1 MRAATRSRTGRCIA
15 LAVAALVAL
24 GLALAGILLTVLG
37 DLRDE
42 RGELFDL
49 EAQGAAPSLLR
60 RIVRLR
66 ALTVAAAGV
75 VAGALTGVA
84 LAAVVTD
91 LVGLTARATAA
102 EPPLVLELD
111 VLVVLGAAALYV
123 LAAAVL
129 VLFATR
135 RVVLGAGARQGGG
148 AGVTALV
155 ELRDLFRVYPS
166 AEGGVAALQGLTLTV
181 QRGELCVVLG
191 PSGSGKS
198 TLLRIVAGFDKPSA
212 GSVSVDGID
221 VGGLGAWEAGRF
233 RSRAI
238 GYADQHYWRALAGEL
253 TARQLVGVQLGL
265 AGEARGSRDARAD
278 ELLERVGLGARRD
291 AHPRELSGGEQ
302 QRVALC
308 AALARR
314 PQLLIAD
321 EPTGEL
327 DAATAREVIDLI
339 AELSREEGGTA
350 LVVSHDPASAERA
363 DRVVHVRDGR
373 ISDERVAGSSDGA
386 IVVGRGGWLRLPED
400 LLRSAGIDRHAT
412 AHLRDE
418 SLILEPADE
427 GLSVPVTQSP
437 LAPAQPSRSERACVT
452 GTQAI
457 EARGLTKRYGSATP
471 FEGLDATFAP
481 GKLTVVT
488 GPSGSGKTTLL
499 HLLAGLELPDEG
511 DVLVDGVAL
520 AGLDR
525 TERAEL
531 RRRSI
536 AFVGQ
541 TLGLVPFLGAR
552 ENAELG
558 LELRG
563 LPVEGVGGGSRCGRP
578 GRARRAAGCPSSPR
592 ASASGPRSRALSP
605 SGRR

>member
-1 MRAATRSRTGRCIA
+1 VS
-15 LAVAALVAL
+15 
-24 GLALAGILLTVLG
+24 
-37 DLRDE
+37 
-42 RGELFDL
+42 
-49 EAQGAAPSLLR
+49 
-60 RIVRLR
+60 
-66 ALTVAAAGV
+66 
-75 VAGALTGVA
+75 
-84 LAAVVTD
+84 
-91 LVGLTARATAA
+91 
-102 EPPLVLELD
+102 
-111 VLVVLGAAALYV
+111 
-123 LAAAVL
+123 
-129 VLFATR
+129 
-135 RVVLGAGARQGGG
+135 
-148 AGVTALV
+148 ALV

-198 TLLRIVAGFDKPSA
+198 TLLRIVAAFDKPSA
-212 GSVSVDGID
+212 GSVSVAGVD
-221 VGGLGAWEAGRF
+221 VARLGAWEAGRF

-253 TARQLVGVQLGL
+253 TARELVGVQLGL
-265 AGEARGSRDARAD
+265 AGEARNRRDARAG

-373 ISDERVAGSSDGA
+373 ISDERVSGRADGA
-386 IVVGRGGWLRLPED
+386 IVIGRGGWLRLPED
-400 LLRSAGIDRHAT
+400 LLRSAGIDRRAT
-412 AHLRDE
+412 ARLHDE
-418 SLILEPADE
+418 ALVLEPA
-427 GLSVPVTQSP
+427 GLRVESTQARS
-437 LAPAQPSRSERACVT
+437 APFAAAQPSRSEGVSVDS
-452 GTQAI
+452 TQAI

-471 FEGLDATFAP
+471 FERLDATFAP

-499 HLLAGLELPDEG
+499 HLLAGLEVPDEG
-511 DVLVDGVAL
+511 DVLVGGVSL
-520 AGLDR
+520 GTLDR
-525 TERAEL
+525 AGRGEL
-531 RRRSI
+531 RRRAI

-541 TLGLVPFLGAR
+541 TAGLVPFLGAR
-552 ENAELG
+552 ENAELTLSLRGIAPGEATGRVAEALAAVG
-558 LELRG
+558 LEEHAER
-563 LPVEGVGGGSRCGRP
+563 PVGELSAGQRE
-578 GRARRAAGCPSSPR
+578 RAAL
-592 ASASGPRSRALSP
+592 ARALAARPLVLVADEPTARLDGANALALGALLAEVARTFGTTVICATHDPLLIEQADVELSLA
-605 SGRR
+605 SV

>member
-1 MRAATRSRTGRCIA
+1 VS
-15 LAVAALVAL
+15 
-24 GLALAGILLTVLG
+24 
-37 DLRDE
+37 
-42 RGELFDL
+42 
-49 EAQGAAPSLLR
+49 
-60 RIVRLR
+60 
-66 ALTVAAAGV
+66 
-75 VAGALTGVA
+75 
-84 LAAVVTD
+84 
-91 LVGLTARATAA
+91 
-102 EPPLVLELD
+102 
-111 VLVVLGAAALYV
+111 
-123 LAAAVL
+123 
-129 VLFATR
+129 
-135 RVVLGAGARQGGG
+135 
-148 AGVTALV
+148 ALV
-155 ELRDLFRVYPS
+155 ELRDVFRVYPS

-198 TLLRIVAGFDKPSA
+198 TLLRIVAGFDRPSA
-212 GSVSVDGID
+212 GSVSVAGVD
-221 VGGLGAWEAGRF
+221 VARLGAWEAGRF

-253 TARQLVGVQLGL
+253 TAHELVAVQLGL
-265 AGEARGSRDARAD
+265 AGEARDRRDARAG
-278 ELLERVGLGARRD
+278 ELLERVGLGDRGD

-308 AALARR
+308 AAVASR

-327 DAATAREVIDLI
+327 DAATAREVLDLI

-373 ISDERVAGSSDGA
+373 ISDERVAGGDDGA

-412 AHLRDE
+412 ARLRDD
-418 SLILEPADE
+418 SLVVEPT
-427 GLSVPVTQSP
+427 GLRVETTQARPTPV
-437 LAPAQPSRSERACVT
+437 APAQPSRSEGLSVVS
-452 GTQAI
+452 TQAM
-457 EARGLTKRYGSATP
+457 EARGLTKRYGAATP
-471 FEGLDATFAP
+471 IERLDATFAP

-499 HLLAGLELPDEG
+499 HLLAGLEIPDEG
-511 DVLVDGVAL
+511 DVIVDGVSL
-520 AGLDR
+520 GSLDR
-525 TERAEL
+525 TGRADL
-531 RRRSI
+531 RRRAI

-541 TLGLVPFLGAR
+541 TAGLALFLGAR

-563 LPVEGVGGGSRCGRP
+563 LPVEGVEAVLAAVGLEEHAERP
-578 GRARRAAGCPSSPR
+578 VGELSAGQRGRAALA
-592 ASASGPRSRALSP
+592 RALAARP
-605 SGRR
+605 LALIADEPTARLDGANALALGALLADIARTSGTTVICATHDPLLIEQADAELSLGSA